1 VSSLEP
7 GDRRRL
13 LVAGV
18 STIAALPFL
27 LGGHG
32 GGAGVAT
39 IGQRANLAS
48 ALDSSTVQVASGV
61 DPPPQD
67 DGTSIGF
74 MTGPP
79 PATDPSL
86 VQIAVPT
93 AGHGNVRE
101 GTATFQRFANEG
113 GTVGEC
119 AFAGPAVGAVLT
131 VVDLDNGR
139 FVYCTVVGPPAPS
152 ARADIVLSSSAF
164 SQMADLGQAPVHVR
178 VTW

>member
-13 LVAGV
+13 LIAGV
-18 STIAALPFL
+18 STVAVLPFL
-27 LGGHG
+27 LGGRG

-39 IGQRANLAS
+39 IGQRVNLAS
-48 ALDSSTVQVASGV
+48 ALDSSSVQAAAAV
-61 DPPPQD
+61 DPPPLD
-67 DGTSIGF
+67 DDTSIGF

-79 PATDPSL
+79 PATDPAL

-93 AGHGNVRE
+93 AGRGNELE
-101 GTATFQRFANEG
+101 GIATFQRFGSDG
-113 GTVGEC
+113 GTVGSC
-119 AFAGPAVGAVLT
+119 AFAGPAIGAVLT

-139 FVYCTVVGPPAPS
+139 LVYCSVIGPPPPS

-178 VTW
+178 ITW